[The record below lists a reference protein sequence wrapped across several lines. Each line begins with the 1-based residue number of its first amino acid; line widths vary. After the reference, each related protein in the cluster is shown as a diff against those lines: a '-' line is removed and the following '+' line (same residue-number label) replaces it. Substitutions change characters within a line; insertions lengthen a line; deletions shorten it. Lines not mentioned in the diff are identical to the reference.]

1 MKLNKKF
8 SVVFSI
14 LLGLLITFAA
24 CNNGIN
30 SKENKTNNT
39 ATLKLIFNHKVGD
52 QPFKMNEM
60 IYKSKAGYPYDIRT
74 LRYFLSEFGLYV
86 DTTEALK
93 IDTFHYIEAT
103 EKYKNTQTLTL
114 TNIPEGTYDGFSF
127 TMGLGDLFNHPIGG
141 LDPHSLPNDVNEYL
155 DMYWPWQEEGQYHY
169 MKYEGFYVAGKDT
182 LSFKLHTGPSNGN
195 KNFFKLEKLSFHPVK
210 LQAGDTL
217 ILNLTMDMSKWIDGS
232 VIYDFNKF
240 GKGIMKN
247 QDAQNILKSN
257 GPEVFTLDNTELKK
271 K

>member
-1 MKLNKKF
+1 MILDKKLTI
-8 SVVFSI
+8 I
-14 LLGLLITFAA
+14 LLIFLGFVFILSA
-24 CNNGIN
+24 CKNVSDSNENNT
-30 SKENKTNNT
+30 NKT
-39 ATLKLIFNHKVGD
+39 ATLKVVFSHKVGD
-52 QPFKMNEM
+52 QAFKMNEM

-86 DTTEALK
+86 DTSEALK

-103 EKYKNTQTLTL
+103 EKYKNTHTLTL
-114 TNIPEGTYDGFSF
+114 SNIPEGTYDGFFF

-155 DMYWPWQEEGQYHY
+155 DMYWPWQEDGQYHY

-182 LSFKLHTGPSNGN
+182 LSFKLHTGPTDGN
-195 KNFFKLEKLSFHPVK
+195 KNYFKPEKLSFDPVS

-217 ILNLTMDMSKWIDGS
+217 ILNLTMDMAKWIDGDI
-232 VIYDFNKF
+232 VYDFNKF

-247 QDAQNILKSN
+247 QEAQNILKSN
-257 GPEVFTLDNTELKK
+257 GPKVFALIKTELKK

>member
-1 MKLNKKF
+1 MKLDKNLTIGLFIFIGLMIFTSSCKNDSDSNENNTNK
-8 SVVFSI
+8 
-14 LLGLLITFAA
+14 
-24 CNNGIN
+24 
-30 SKENKTNNT
+30 T
-39 ATLKLIFNHKVGD
+39 ATLKVVFNHKVGD
-52 QPFKMNEM
+52 QAFKMNEM

-86 DTTEALK
+86 DTSEALK

-103 EKYKNTQTLTL
+103 EKYKYTQTLTL
-114 TNIPEGTYDGFSF
+114 SNIPEGTYDGFFF

-155 DMYWPWQEEGQYHY
+155 DMYWPWQEDGQYHY

-182 LSFKLHTGPSNGN
+182 LSFKLHTGPSDGN
-195 KNFFKLEKLSFHPVK
+195 KNFFKPEKLSFSPVNLK
-210 LQAGDTL
+210 AGDTL
-217 ILNLTMDMSKWIDGS
+217 VLNLTMDVSKWIDGDI
-232 VIYDFNKF
+232 IYDFNKY

-247 QDAQNILKSN
+247 KEAQNILKSN
-257 GPEVFTLDNTELKK
+257 GPKVFTLDKTELKK